1 MKICCLQTIFEEHC
15 DSLKSIFRL
24 LHNEKRAVHN
34 ITVYCEERYAE
45 RKNKEKLCYTDFQ
58 ETDFRV
64 LAQGGKILCSCMDSR
79 ILLRK
84 TRRIKMMKINGF
96 NGTNTQTG
104 AMGMAQANDSVS
116 KNIQNQIANAQQKL
130 QDLSSNEELSLE
142 DKMKKRQEIQQE
154 ITNLNQQLRQHQIE
168 QRKEQQS
175 KKSSMDDIVAGTKN
189 TSAKKGT
196 GLSQAGMRA
205 MISADSSM
213 KQAKVQ
219 GSMAT
224 QMEGRAGVL
233 ESEIKQDAGK
243 GNTEKKEE
251 ELADLQA
258 KAQSATAS
266 QMSSLSDAN
275 KSMEEAVKA
284 DNSTDAAE
292 TKKNQAQKEE
302 NTQENVDTTTD
313 ASDNADIKT
322 ETAETIKNPASES
335 GQSVVYTP
343 IDIRL

>member
-1 MKICCLQTIFEEHC
+1 MLLATIFEEHC

-116 KNIQNQIANAQQKL
+116 KNIQNQIANAQQ
-130 QDLSSNEELSLE
+130 
-142 DKMKKRQEIQQE
+142 EIN
-154 ITNLNQQLRQHQIE
+154 NLNQQLRQHQIE

-196 GLSQAGMRA
+196 GLSQAGMWA

-251 ELADLQA
+251 ELADLQS
-258 KAQSATAS
+258 KAQSATAA

-275 KSMEEAVKA
+275 KSMEEAAKA
-284 DNSTDAAE
+284 DNRTDAAE
-292 TKKNQAQKEE
+292 TKKNQTQKAE